1 MKVRKI
7 ISLILCAAITAD
19 LLVTLVSASAYS
31 EAGESRVYTYNGYTV
46 EYKIVNEWT
55 GNQNIEITVTNTGDE
70 ILADWAMG
78 YNASGEI
85 SGLWNAQVYAVQ
97 GTEYI
102 LKGADYNSEI
112 APGKA
117 VRFGYILSGEEFK
130 YPQNIFNCAKRVDI
144 SDDYD
149 VYYNIIGDY
158 GDTYQVEMTLVNL
171 SDTDYSAWQLSF
183 EGNATIDNLWNAK
196 LLENDEGSFKVKNA
210 EHNSVICAGDSV
222 SFNFSGTKLFKDD
235 EETSYIAG
243 TSEAQT
249 VEATEESQPDITDE
263 SENVQTETSESTEPQ
278 TDESA
283 NEVQTSDS
291 EETTESDTESA
302 ETDEVQT
309 GEPASETQTT
319 DSDESK
325 DTVSDTKEP
334 DEQTS
339 EIFVSDGTAEPYEAE
354 VEYTPMNASVEA
366 NSDVVFDNY
375 RLTAVVIPMEFD
387 FEFDPELD
395 SDGDG
400 LPDYIERGLGL
411 DRNNPDT
418 DGDGLPDG
426 YEYY

>member
-1 MKVRKI
+1 
-7 ISLILCAAITAD
+7 
-19 LLVTLVSASAYS
+19 
-31 EAGESRVYTYNGYTV
+31 
-46 EYKIVNEWT
+46 
-55 GNQNIEITVTNTGDE
+55 
-70 ILADWAMG
+70 MG

-85 SGLWNAQVYAVQ
+85 NGLWNAQVYAVQ

-149 VYYNIIGDY
+149 VYYNITGDY
-158 GDTYQVEMTLVNL
+158 GDTYQAEMTLVNL

-196 LLENDEGSFKVKNA
+196 LLENDGGSFKVKNA

-283 NEVQTSDS
+283 NEDQTK
-291 EETTESDTESA
+291 
-302 ETDEVQT
+302 V
-309 GEPASETQTT
+309 
-319 DSDESK
+319 K
-325 DTVSDTKEP
+325 WNKLLP
-334 DEQTS
+334 DLM
-339 EIFVSDGTAEPYEAE
+339 TAEVLIVGQFAE
-354 VEYTPMNASVEA
+354 GIQTDKTLNILMLQKDGHAIVPFFTSPERMSVLVKPDSNTFEVMKVNTVRFFQSIKGKPCVLDPMS
-366 NSDVVFDNY
+366 
-375 RLTAVVIPMEFD
+375 P
-387 FEFDPELD
+387 
-395 SDGDG
+395 
-400 LPDYIERGLGL
+400 
-411 DRNNPDT
+411 
-418 DGDGLPDG
+418 
-426 YEYY
+426 